1 MPASTLLVVIGSWL
15 ILAGL
20 TLLAYRL
27 NRDRDPED

>member
-1 MPASTLLVVIGSWL
+1 MPASTLLVIIGAWV

-20 TLLAYRL
+20 TLLAYRF